1 MSGSFFSSR
10 WVDCPVN
17 VTEVHDGVLPQGFR
31 AAGGACGLK
40 ADGVKDVA
48 VIVSDAPETTSAVRF
63 SRSGALSA
71 PVLLTKDDAKLW
83 CLRAVVVNSGNANA
97 ATGERGIE
105 DAAAMRAAAAEIAGV
120 DPHQVAVAS
129 TGVIGVPL
137 PTEKVTTGIAALG
150 GELRAQGGADFAD
163 AIRTTDAF
171 RKQVTLEVALQA
183 GTVRLSVQAKG
194 AGMISPN
201 FATLLVFVQ
210 TDAAIEADEADL
222 LLSVC
227 TKRSFDRISVDGQL
241 STSDTIVL
249 QASGA
254 SGVRIEPKTDDERSF
269 GEALDAALRQVALL
283 VARDGEGAR
292 RVGRVIVKGGDQ
304 HGVERVAHAIG
315 DSPLVKTAL
324 YGGDPNW
331 GRIIQAVGAA
341 LPGGTG
347 GGHRAGLPGGAG
359 AGHHRVPPFQVD
371 ISIEGIVVC
380 VNGALVEHDAAALT
394 AAVQGNEIEY
404 EVVLPGHGAEAERY
418 FSDLGHEYVTIN
430 AEYTT

>member
-1 MSGSFFSSR
+1 MSFFQSR
-10 WVDCPVN
+10 WVDIPDG
-17 VTEVHDGVLPQGFR
+17 VTEAEDGLLPKGFR
-31 AAGGACGLK
+31 AAGIACGVK
-40 ADGVKDVA
+40 PGGVPDLA
-48 VIVSDAPETTSAVRF
+48 LIVSDVPGTTSAARF

-71 PVLLTKDDAKLW
+71 PALLTRDDAKLW
-83 CLRAVVVNSGNANA
+83 ELRAVVANSGNANA
-97 ATGERGIE
+97 ATGATGMNAARAMRS
-105 DAAAMRAAAAEIAGV
+105 AAAQAAGV
-120 DPHQVAVAS
+120 DDHQVAVAS

-137 PTEKVTTGIAALG
+137 PLERVMEGLAAIG
-150 GELRAQGGADFAD
+150 PELRAQGGAEAAE

-171 RKQVTLEVALQA
+171 PKQVTLDVALAA
-183 GTVRLSVQAKG
+183 GTVRLSIQAKG

-201 FATLLVFVQ
+201 FATLLVFIQ
-210 TDAAIEADEADL
+210 TDAGLDADEADL
-222 LLSVC
+222 LLSVV

-254 SGVRIEPKTDDERSF
+254 SGVRIEPRTDDERVF
-269 GEALDAALRQVALL
+269 GEALDAALRQIALL

-292 RVGRVIVKGGDQ
+292 RVGRVVVKGGDQ
-304 HGVERVAHAIG
+304 HGVERVAHAVA

-341 LPGGTG
+341 LPMGTG
-347 GGHRAGLPGGAG
+347 GGKHAPL
-359 AGHHRVPPFQVD
+359 QVD
-371 ISIEGIVVC
+371 ISIEDIVVC
-380 VNGALVEHDAAALT
+380 VNGAFVDYDAEALA
-394 AAVQGNEIEY
+394 AAVQRDEVEY
-404 EVVLPGHGAEAERY
+404 EVVLPGDGHEAARY

>member
-1 MSGSFFSSR
+1 MSGDSFFRSR
-10 WVDCPVN
+10 WVDCPAN
-17 VTEVHDGVLPQGFR
+17 VTEARDGLLPKGFR
-31 AAGGACGLK
+31 AAGGACGVK
-40 ADGVKDVA
+40 PDGARDIALV
-48 VIVSDAPETTSAVRF
+48 VSDIAGTTSAARF
-63 SRSGALSA
+63 SRSGAQSA
-71 PVLLTKDDAKLW
+71 PVLYSKQESKLW
-83 CLRAVVVNSGNANA
+83 ELRAVVVNSGNANA
-97 ATGERGIE
+97 ATGQRGWD
-105 DAAAMRAAAAEIAGV
+105 DAATMCAAAAAVAGV
-120 DPHQVAVAS
+120 DANQVAVAS

-137 PTEKVTTGIAALG
+137 PIERISAGIAELG
-150 GELRAQGGADFAD
+150 AVLRPDGADDFAE

-171 RKQVTLEVALQA
+171 PKQVSLDIALQA
-183 GTVRLSVQAKG
+183 GSVRLSVQAKG
-194 AGMISPN
+194 AGMISPS

-210 TDAAIEADEADL
+210 TDAELDADEADL

-254 SGVRIEPKTDDERSF
+254 SGVRIEPKSDDERLF

-292 RVGRVIVKGGDQ
+292 RVGRVLVRGGDQ
-304 HGVERVAHAIG
+304 HMVERVAHAVA

-324 YGGDPNW
+324 YGADPNW

-341 LPGGTG
+341 LPVGAVGGTKSSL
-347 GGHRAGLPGGAG
+347 H
-359 AGHHRVPPFQVD
+359 VD
-371 ISIEGIVVC
+371 ISIEDIVVC
-380 VNGALVEHDAAALT
+380 VNGAYVEYDQQAL
-394 AAVQGNEIEY
+394 ARAVQRDEVEY
-404 EVVLPGHGAEAERY
+404 EVVLPGEGAEAERY

>member
-1 MSGSFFSSR
+1 MSGFFSSR
-10 WVDCPVN
+10 WVRCPDN
-17 VTEVHDGVLPQGFR
+17 VTEVTDGRLPRGFR
-31 AAGGACGLK
+31 AAGGACGVK
-40 ADGVKDVA
+40 PDGAMDIG
-48 VIVSDAPETTSAVRF
+48 VIISDAPETTSAARF
-63 SRSGALSA
+63 SRSGAQSA

-83 CLRAVVVNSGNANA
+83 ALRAVVVNSGNANA
-97 ATGERGIE
+97 ATGARGMD
-105 DAAAMRAAAAEIAGV
+105 DAAAMRAAASEVSGI
-120 DPHQVAVAS
+120 DQHQVAVAS

-137 PTEKVTTGIAALG
+137 PIERITAGIAALG
-150 GELRAQGGADFAD
+150 TALRTDGGDDFAE
-163 AIRTTDAF
+163 AIRTTDALP
-171 RKQVTLEVALQA
+171 KHVTLAVALEG

-254 SGVRIEPKTDDERSF
+254 SGVRIAPKTNDERAF

-283 VARDGEGAR
+283 VAKDGEGAR
-292 RVGRVIVKGGDQ
+292 RVGRVVVKGGDQ
-304 HGVERVAHAIG
+304 HAVERVAHAVG

-324 YGGDPNW
+324 YGGDANW

-341 LPGGTG
+341 LPGGS
-347 GGHRAGLPGGAG
+347 PG
-359 AGHHRVPPFQVD
+359 GHHRPAPLHVD

-380 VNGALVEHDAAALT
+380 VNSAYVEYDDAALS
-394 AAVQGNEIEY
+394 AAVQRDEVEY

-418 FSDLGHEYVTIN
+418 FSDLGHGYVTIN

>member
-1 MSGSFFSSR
+1 MSSFFSSR
-10 WVDCPVN
+10 WVQCPEH
-17 VTEVHDGVLPQGFR
+17 VTEVGDGRLPRGFR
-31 AAGGACGLK
+31 AAGGACGVK
-40 ADGVKDVA
+40 PDGSRDIA

-63 SRSGALSA
+63 SRSGAQSA

-83 CLRAVVVNSGNANA
+83 ALRAVVVNSGNANA
-97 ATGERGIE
+97 ATGARGMD
-105 DAAAMRAAAAEIAGV
+105 DAAAMRAAAAEVTGV

-137 PTEKVTTGIAALG
+137 PIDRIITGIAALG
-150 GELRAQGGADFAD
+150 PDLRTEGGDDFAE
-163 AIRTTDAF
+163 AILTTDAF
-171 RKQVTLEVALQA
+171 SKQVTLAVALDG

-210 TDAAIEADEADL
+210 TDAVIEADEADL

-254 SGVRIEPKTDDERSF
+254 SGVRIAPKTSDERAF
-269 GEALDAALRQVALL
+269 GEALDAALRQIALL

-292 RVGRVIVKGGDQ
+292 RVGRVVVTGGDQ
-304 HGVERVAHAIG
+304 HAVERVAHAVG

-324 YGGDPNW
+324 YGGDANW

-341 LPGGTG
+341 LPGGN
-347 GGHRAGLPGGAG
+347 AG
-359 AGHHRVPPFQVD
+359 GHHRAAPLHVD

-380 VNGALVEHDAAALT
+380 VNSAYVEYDADALS
-394 AAVQGNEIEY
+394 AAVQRDEVEY

-418 FSDLGHEYVTIN
+418 FSDLGHGYVTIN

>member
-1 MSGSFFSSR
+1 MSESFFRSR
-10 WVDCPVN
+10 WIGVPAQAV
-17 VTEVHDGVLPQGFR
+17 EVHDGLLPKGFR
-31 AAGGACGLK
+31 AAGVACGIKESGSRDL
-40 ADGVKDVA
+40 GLM
-48 VIVSDAPETTSAVRF
+48 VSDEPGTTSAARF
-63 SRSGALSA
+63 SRTGTPSA
-71 PVLLTKDDAKLW
+71 PVQLNRERADLHAI
-83 CLRAVVVNSGNANA
+83 RAVIVNSGNANA
-97 ATGERGIE
+97 ATGKRGF
-105 DAAAMRAAAAEIAGV
+105 DDATKMQGAAAMVAGI
-120 DPHQVAVAS
+120 PESQVAVAS

-137 PTEKVTTGIAALG
+137 SIGKINTGLANLTHGLRADG
-150 GELRAQGGADFAD
+150 GEEFAE

-171 RKQVTLEVALQA
+171 PKQVTLDITLSG
-183 GTVRLSVQAKG
+183 GTVRLAVQAKG

-201 FATLLVFVQ
+201 FATLLVFIQ
-210 TDAAIEADEADL
+210 TDAVMDADEVSL

-254 SGVRIEPKTDDERSF
+254 SGVRIEPESEDERIF
-269 GEALDAALRQVALL
+269 GEVLDATLRQIALL

-292 RVGRVIVKGGDQ
+292 RVGRVVVKGGDER
-304 HGVERVAHAIG
+304 GVERVAHAVA

-341 LPGGTG
+341 LPIGV
-347 GGHRAGLPGGAG
+347 AG
-359 AGHHRVPPFQVD
+359 ANQMAPLEVD
-371 ISIEGIVVC
+371 ISIEDIVVC
-380 VNGALVEHDAAALT
+380 VNGGYAPHDAAALT
-394 AAVQGNEIEY
+394 AAVQRDEVEY
-404 EVVLPGHGAEAERY
+404 EIVLPGEGAEAERY

>member
-1 MSGSFFSSR
+1 MSFFQSR
-10 WVDCPVN
+10 WVDIPDG
-17 VTEVHDGVLPQGFR
+17 VTEAEDGLLPKGFR
-31 AAGGACGLK
+31 AAGIACGVK
-40 ADGVKDVA
+40 PGGVPDLA
-48 VIVSDAPETTSAVRF
+48 LIVSDVPGTTSAARF

-71 PVLLTKDDAKLW
+71 PALLTRDDAKLW
-83 CLRAVVVNSGNANA
+83 ELRAVVANSGNANA
-97 ATGERGIE
+97 ATGATGMNAARAMRS
-105 DAAAMRAAAAEIAGV
+105 AAAQAAGV
-120 DPHQVAVAS
+120 DDHQVAVAS

-137 PTEKVTTGIAALG
+137 PLERVMEGLAAIG
-150 GELRAQGGADFAD
+150 PELRAQGGAEAAE

-171 RKQVTLEVALQA
+171 PKQVTLDVALAA
-183 GTVRLSVQAKG
+183 GTVRLSIQAKG

-201 FATLLVFVQ
+201 FATLLVFIQ
-210 TDAAIEADEADL
+210 TDAGLDADEADL
-222 LLSVC
+222 LLSVV

-254 SGVRIEPKTDDERSF
+254 SGVRIEPRTDDERVF
-269 GEALDAALRQVALL
+269 GEALDAALRQIALL

-292 RVGRVIVKGGDQ
+292 RVGRVVVKGGDQ
-304 HGVERVAHAIG
+304 HGVERVAHAVA

-341 LPGGTG
+341 LPMGTG
-347 GGHRAGLPGGAG
+347 GGKHAPL
-359 AGHHRVPPFQVD
+359 QVD
-371 ISIEGIVVC
+371 ISIEDIVVC
-380 VNGALVEHDAAALT
+380 VNGAFVDYDAEALA
-394 AAVQGNEIEY
+394 AAVQRDEVEY
-404 EVVLPGHGAEAERY
+404 EVVLPGDGHEAERY

>member
-1 MSGSFFSSR
+1 MSPASFFTSR
-10 WVDCPVN
+10 WVDRPAN
-17 VTEVHDGVLPQGFR
+17 VTEADDGLLPQGFR
-31 AAGGACGLK
+31 AAGIACGIK
-40 ADGVKDVA
+40 PDGARDLALV
-48 VIVSDAPETTSAVRF
+48 VSDVPGTTSAARF
-63 SRSGALSA
+63 SRSGAQSA
-71 PVLLTKDDAKLW
+71 PVLHTRQESKLW
-83 CLRAVVVNSGNANA
+83 ELRAVIVNSGNANA
-97 ATGERGIE
+97 ATGSRGLN
-105 DAAAMRAAAAEIAGV
+105 DAATMCAEAATAAGV

-137 PTEKVTTGIAALG
+137 PMHEISEGLARIG
-150 GELRAQGGADFAD
+150 GELRQDGARDFAE

-171 RKQVTLEVALQA
+171 PKQVTLDVALEA
-183 GTVRLSVQAKG
+183 GNVRLSVQAKG
-194 AGMISPN
+194 AGMISPS

-254 SGVRIEPKTDDERSF
+254 SGVRIHPRTDDERLF

-292 RVGRVIVKGGDQ
+292 RVGRVVVKGGDQ
-304 HGVERVAHAIG
+304 HMVERVAHAVG

-324 YGGDPNW
+324 YGADPNW

-341 LPGGTG
+341 LPGMAPL
-347 GGHRAGLPGGAG
+347 R
-359 AGHHRVPPFQVD
+359 VD
-371 ISIEGIVVC
+371 ISIEDIVVC
-380 VNGALVEHDAAALT
+380 VNGSYVEHDDQALSD
-394 AAVQGNEIEY
+394 AVERDEVEY
-404 EVVLPGHGAEAERY
+404 EVVLPGEGAEAERY